1 MLGLLAGAGARG
13 FAVLV
18 KRAKGWQQRLH
29 PVVSVVLGGGTLA
42 ASVIVSRVVYGE
54 TLTIGSGYQVITW
67 IVQGD
72 HALWA
77 VALLL
82 VLRAIVTPATV
93 AGGGAGGLFV
103 PLVVLGALLG
113 QLCGQAVHESTHT
126 LFPVIGVAAFLGAGY
141 RTPLAAVVFVAESTG
156 RPGFIV
162 PGLIAAVVAQLIMGD
177 ESVSIYQSPQR
188 AGHLERRF
196 ALPITAAIRT
206 DVATARADLTIEEL
220 MSGHLLMTRHT
231 TVPVVDGNQ
240 FIGLVRLDDLAGTPR
255 DQWPATKVSDVVPP
269 DQPRAETGWTI
280 EDSGPGDGRER
291 SGHPRGGRRPTGR
304 FVGLVTTTDLVR
316 LDEILGTT
324 ED

>member
-1 MLGLLAGAGARG
+1 M
-13 FAVLV
+13 
-18 KRAKGWQQRLH
+18 
-29 PVVSVVLGGGTLA
+29 
-42 ASVIVSRVVYGE
+42 
-54 TLTIGSGYQVITW
+54 
-67 IVQGD
+67 
-72 HALWA
+72 
-77 VALLL
+77 
-82 VLRAIVTPATV
+82 
-93 AGGGAGGLFV
+93 GLFV

-162 PGLIAAVVAQLIMGD
+162 PGLIAAVVAQLVMGD

-196 ALPITAAIRT
+196 ALPISAAIQT

-231 TVPVVDGNQ
+231 TVPVVDGNR
-240 FIGLVRLDDLAGTPR
+240 FVGLVRLDDLAGTPR
-255 DQWPATKVSDVVPP
+255 DQWPATKVGDVVPP

-280 EDSGPGDGRER
+280 EDA
-291 SGHPRGGRRPTGR
+291 
-304 FVGLVTTTDLVR
+304 VR
-316 LDEILGTT
+316 AMDASDRDILGVV
-324 ED
+324 DARQAGSSAW